1 MTRDV
6 TSWNTACKS
15 TPRPPDRAPRNSMVS
30 RRYMGRATCVR
41 TLRLAV
47 VRKFRPALRWTLHS
61 SPSAVIIPC
70 PVQRG
75 RRREMALG
83 VGGSDELTEQVPE
96 HALDKAPL
104 AEDALIPED
113 KVEIPGVVDHDTGR
127 QAGHDNLER
136 LVAEL
141 ALAVDK

>member
-1 MTRDV
+1 
-6 TSWNTACKS
+6 
-15 TPRPPDRAPRNSMVS
+15 
-30 RRYMGRATCVR
+30 
-41 TLRLAV
+41 
-47 VRKFRPALRWTLHS
+47 
-61 SPSAVIIPC
+61 
-70 PVQRG
+70 
-75 RRREMALG
+75 

-141 ALAVDK
+141 ALAVDKPRKQLPSGLEEQDAIADERERVRRLPADTSDSGGCSAARVPFTAAPSHFAEAWAGRRRSAAGPGRRPRRPRCTDTAGP